1 VAIHPT
7 ISVRELSFIAVFGGA
22 RIPPAVRGFLKKGAL
37 LAAPRLMQFI
47 QAFSLHIV
55 REFGAATA
63 DGVFLGQR
71 PESTQSG

>member
-1 VAIHPT
+1 M
-7 ISVRELSFIAVFGGA
+7 
-22 RIPPAVRGFLKKGAL
+22 PPAVGGFLEKSAL

-47 QAFSLHIV
+47 QAFPFHIV

>member
-1 VAIHPT
+1 M
-7 ISVRELSFIAVFGGA
+7 SFIAVAGGA
-22 RIPPAVRGFLKKGAL
+22 RMPPAVGGFLEKSAL

-47 QAFSLHIV
+47 QAFPFHIV